1 MHSGLAGSREVM
13 AMLGKLLR
21 YETKA
26 MARVVLPFYGALIGA
41 AILLAISLA
50 INGGNFQGT
59 LNTIL
64 NVTMIVLVVGLF
76 IASWVVC
83 LVLII
88 QRYYKNL
95 LGDEGYLM
103 FTLPVK
109 TGEHIACKTIS
120 SVVWTTAGIITGIV
134 AGLII
139 LLGAIGPVD
148 FMYSLKGI
156 LSEITEMDAGNLILL
171 FVEVLLLVL
180 VGGAANVCEIF
191 AAISIGHLWSQ
202 HRVLGAIL
210 AYIGISTALSMVT
223 TAVGIVIPLTP
234 LSQWMSDL
242 LNTMVEVHIIFWFLI
257 LGNLVCLA
265 IFSLISWTMLD
276 KHLNLQ

>member
-1 MHSGLAGSREVM
+1 
-13 AMLGKLLR
+13 
-21 YETKA
+21 

-50 INGGNFQGT
+50 VNGGNFQGT

-103 FTLPVK
+103 FTLPVR

-120 SVVWTTAGIITGIV
+120 SVIWTTAGIITGLV

-139 LLGAIGPVD
+139 LLGAIGPSE
-148 FMYSLKGI
+148 FMYELKGV
-156 LSEITEMDAGNLILL
+156 LSEITAMDAGNMILL
-171 FVEVLLLVL
+171 FVEMLILML
-180 VGGAANVCEIF
+180 VGGASNVAEIF

-210 AYIGISTALSMVT
+210 AYIGIGTALSTVT
-223 TAVGIVIPLTP
+223 TAAGIIVPLTP
-234 LSQWMSDL
+234 LSQWVVDLVDTMSG
-242 LNTMVEVHIIFWFLI
+242 VHIIFWLLI
-257 LGNLVCLA
+257 LGNLILLA
-265 IFSLISWTMLD
+265 IFSLISWAMLD